1 MNIDKN
7 NNRRVVWRTAKSNLL
22 GNRLYSFFTVLTIIL
37 AVSLISGLAMVQKS
51 AETEK
56 QKILDTMQQVMYMN
70 ITDRQME
77 GLAGDR
83 QTELLVPYKE
93 GGEIKESGVKMYPFY
108 IESRSS
114 ELSLSLPRMGKCR
127 NRKMRLLWISS
138 F

>member
-56 QKILDTMQQVMYMN
+56 DIGHHAACHVYEYHRAAD
-70 ITDRQME
+70 
-77 GLAGDR
+77 AGSVR
-83 QTELLVPYKE
+83 
-93 GGEIKESGVKMYPFY
+93 G
-108 IESRSS
+108 
-114 ELSLSLPRMGKCR
+114 
-127 NRKMRLLWISS
+127 
-138 F
+138 